1 MRDKVFPQRLTR
13 YLSEKLD
20 WLRQQHGAE
29 SPNYLGLSR
38 QYLKD
43 PREDVLAAEV
53 NLKHYEAE
61 LVVEAEA
68 GHHSGMER
76 LYRRCL
82 VIEPTMACLAHCRY
96 CLRSNYGRY
105 TLSEQQLLAIA
116 KYCGS
121 EVNRATLR
129 EVLITG
135 GDPVTVPKRVEFL
148 LEALIEFAPNV
159 KIIRLATRVPT
170 QCPERID
177 DEVLGLFK
185 HKPSLRFELATQIN
199 HPVELAFP
207 EPQAAFQRILE
218 AGARVYSQNVLLKG
232 INDDLATLVD
242 LYDALRDNDIEAH
255 YLFHAI
261 PMLGTHHLR
270 CSVEK
275 GIRLASQLTS
285 CGFISGRAKPMFA
298 AMTDIGKI
306 TFYEGCV
313 VRRQG
318 ERLLL
323 QSHYRLEDRL
333 RWNPSFQLPTSAEVD
348 DSGHLRVWYIDGTD

>member
-1 MRDKVFPQRLTR
+1 MSEKVFPQRLTR
-13 YLSEKLD
+13 FLSEKLD
-20 WLRQQHGAE
+20 WLMQQYGEE
-29 SPNYLGLSR
+29 SPTYLGLSR

-43 PREDVLAAEV
+43 PREDASASEV

-61 LVVEAEA
+61 LVMEADA

-76 LYRRCL
+76 LYRRSL

-96 CLRSNYGRY
+96 CLRSNYKRY
-105 TLSEQQLLAIA
+105 TLSEQQLLTIA

-121 EVNRATLR
+121 EANRNILR

-135 GDPVTVPKRVEFL
+135 GDPLAVPKRVEFL

-159 KIIRLATRVPT
+159 RIIRLATRIPT

-177 DEVLGLFK
+177 DEVLGLFRNR
-185 HKPSLRFELATQIN
+185 PSLRFELATQIN

-207 EPQAAFQRILE
+207 ETQVAFQRILH

-232 INDDLATLVD
+232 INDDRATLVD
-242 LYDALRDNDIEAH
+242 LYDALRDNNIEAH

-261 PMLGTHHLR
+261 PMLGTSHLR

-298 AMTDIGKI
+298 AMTEIGKI

-313 VRRQG
+313 VRREG
-318 ERLLL
+318 ERMLL
-323 QSHYRLEDRL
+323 QSHYLLEDRL
-333 RWNPSFQLPTSAEVD
+333 QWNPSFRPPASAQVD
-348 DSGHLRVWYIDGTD
+348 ASGRLQVWYVDGSD